1 MGYSHLTNRFSSI
14 FCTYLYFDALKTTPP
29 FRPYVLLSLWL
40 KRLVKEG
47 DKESSDEANFDEED
61 EDDEDEEYSGSEVD
75 EAFDVT
81 PR

>member
-1 MGYSHLTNRFSSI
+1 MLLKLRRPSDH
-14 FCTYLYFDALKTTPP
+14 TYFT
-29 FRPYVLLSLWL
+29 FWL